1 MSKHS
6 SVESPDKLSS
16 NQIKPALQAVMGCL
30 DINLEEEVSQYRRQR
45 QRSQQWVAP
54 SVSLGA
60 KPASPSIDLISPA
73 VVESSVEQGAVLS
86 PEMKPRQT
94 IHFETRSPASQL
106 AIADNAAGKTLTS
119 AGSDRLSAKSAN
131 SLRSPNNYLASSE
144 ELLKSLDE
152 GKSEAQA
159 ERSLTASLFTPLGL
173 SSMLLFLLSCIA
185 LGYTVINPSILANLG
200 FNRWLKQSSPTPA
213 ASPANIP
220 TADSANQAELPK
232 APNLASKEF
241 VELDLSTLSNVKPT
255 PIPIPLPS
263 AKPSIPPTPKPV
275 AGVSLPN
282 VIPPQ
287 PANAANTNDESL
299 NNLSR
304 ALLPKR
310 SATSV
315 VPRPLAP
322 IPSTAKPTASP
333 AATPKP
339 VVSNPGIPV
348 KAQDGY
354 YYVVLDYSNEQSL
367 EEARTAVT
375 DAYVREF
382 PNGVKIQ
389 MGALDNPRSAERL
402 VKELQEKGV
411 AARYYQ
417 P

>member
-1 MSKHS
+1 MSKRS

-30 DINLEEEVSQYRRQR
+30 DVNLEEEVSQYRRQR

-60 KPASPSIDLISPA
+60 KSASQSLDLISPA
-73 VVESSVEQGAVLS
+73 ATDNLAEQKTVLS
-86 PEMKPRQT
+86 PEMKPRPT
-94 IHFETRSPASQL
+94 IHFETRSPNSQL
-106 AIADNAAGKTLTS
+106 AIADNAADKTLTS

-131 SLRSPNNYLASSE
+131 SQRSPNDYLASSE

-152 GKSEAQA
+152 RQLEPET

-200 FNRWLKQSSPTPA
+200 FSRWIKQSSPTPA
-213 ASPANIP
+213 ASPAN
-220 TADSANQAELPK
+220 TAAADSNQADLPK

-255 PIPIPLPS
+255 PSPIPVPS

-282 VIPPQ
+282 PIPPE
-287 PANAANTNDESL
+287 PANATNTNDEGL
-299 NNLSR
+299 NNLTR
-304 ALLPKR
+304 ALLPKP
-310 SATSV
+310 SPTPVA
-315 VPRPLAP
+315 PRQLAP
-322 IPSTAKPTASP
+322 IPSAAKSAATPT
-333 AATPKP
+333 ATPKP

-354 YYVVLDYSNEQSL
+354 YYVVLDYSNEKSL
-367 EEARTAVT
+367 EQARTAVA

-389 MGALDNPRSAERL
+389 MGALEDPRAAERL

-411 AARYYQ
+411 AAKYYQ